1 MTRRRLVRIVRTLPL
16 VVEAAVG
23 LVVASIR
30 IGRTS
35 QGRLVALLGEP
46 RPAEPVPEP
55 ATPITDEQRS
65 TVRRALRIGRI
76 VTRVA
81 GLLPWHPTCLRQSM
95 AARTLLARRGID
107 ATLHLGVADVA
118 TMDAHAWVTVE
129 GRTVVGRQARRF
141 TPVAS
146 FAPPDTR

>member
-1 MTRRRLVRIVRTLPL
+1 MNPRRLVRIVRTLPL
-16 VVEAAVG
+16 AVEAAVG
-23 LVVASIR
+23 LTVASIR

-46 RPAEPVPEP
+46 RAAEPAPEP
-55 ATPITDEQRS
+55 AAPITDDQRS

-95 AARTLLARRGID
+95 ATRTMLTRRGVE

-146 FAPPDTR
+146 FGPPGTR